1 MGKAFFI
8 NGGAGRVL
16 CALPALEKHAQKND
30 DFIVVSEGWPEC
42 FYGHPLQS
50 KVFDVQ
56 HKGLFETYLKDREIV
71 SPEPYRFNPYYNQN
85 CNLIQAFD
93 MLINDLKEVPVTS
106 KITLNLNKK
115 EQIDGHNLVNEVR
128 NVKKKKKVVVF
139 QPFGSTAKME
149 GSFIYDSSGRSFE
162 LSDVV
167 KIIEALTKNYGV
179 MIMSPIP
186 IPSTKDLGIAWPQN
200 MPLRNWMGVINAA
213 DLFLGCD
220 SVGQHIA
227 YALEKPTVVVTGGT
241 FPVNI
246 SYPGVKNFTVIDN
259 GENKRIYSPLRITM
273 DDCTDRVNEDLMIL
287 SKENYNKLISTVNKT
302 LGGDSTFNP
311 SKQELTPIPQSCCP
325 TPTVGLN
332 PIAAA
337 LKS

>member
-16 CALPALEKHAQKND
+16 CALPALEKYAQKND
-30 DFIVVSEGWPEC
+30 DFIIVSEGWPEC

-71 SPEPYRFNPYYNQN
+71 SPEPYRLHAYYNQK

-93 MLINDLKEVPVTS
+93 MLINDLKEVPPSS

-115 EQIDGHNLVNEVR
+115 EQIDGHNMVNEVR

-139 QPFGSTAKME
+139 QPFGSTARME

-162 LSDVV
+162 LSD
-167 KIIEALTKNYGV
+167 IIKLLDSLTKNYGV
-179 MIMSPIP
+179 ILMSPMP
-186 IPSTKDLGIAWPQN
+186 VPAGKDLNVAWPQN

-213 DLFLGCD
+213 DMFIGCD

-227 YALEKPTVVVTGGT
+227 YALGKPSVVVTGGT

-246 SYPGVKNFTVIDN
+246 SYPGEKNFTVIDN
-259 GENKRIYSPLRITM
+259 GEGKRVYSPIRITV
-273 DDCTDRVNEDLMIL
+273 DDGTDRINEDLMIL
-287 SKENYNKLISTVNKT
+287 TKDNFSKIISVINKT
-302 LGGDSTFNP
+302 LGGDSTFVP
-311 SKQELTPIPQSCCP
+311 PKQEPVQTTPSCCP
-325 TPTVGLN
+325 PTTGLN